1 MVKVKKSAILVRCQA
16 SWGFGELN
24 QHSFLQT
31 FCHWATKQIEKKEVN
46 WTYIV
51 KILKIFVK
59 ILKPQN
65 WEKTRIGNWDRM

>member
-1 MVKVKKSAILVRCQA
+1 MPSKLGFWGIKPAIPLCKLCATGQQKK
-16 SWGFGELN
+16 
-24 QHSFLQT
+24 
-31 FCHWATKQIEKKEVN
+31 IEKKEVN

-65 WEKTRIGNWDRM
+65 WEKTRIGELG

>member
-1 MVKVKKSAILVRCQA
+1 M
-16 SWGFGELN
+16 
-24 QHSFLQT
+24 QT
-31 FCHWATKQIEKKEVN
+31 LCHWATKKIEKKEVN

-65 WEKTRIGNWDRM
+65 WEKTRIGELG